1 MEGMTSWQPGAG
13 LPCRADHEAGWSRFC
28 TFLEQQP
35 VGHLYGEK
43 LEEEYQSGR
52 LWSPCRQLMCA
63 RDGISR
69 LLNPDS
75 PCATRCLSRRCS
87 GSDNPGC
94 QGHPASS
101 ATPGSVARSYIGT
114 AIARCGRWPE
124 PIHFCCP
131 KTGSRE
137 QGPTL
142 EFVHG
147 HGSEPGGGTM
157 FAGTEC
163 RVFEFSSEP
172 ASELS
177 Y

>member
-1 MEGMTSWQPGAG
+1 MVPFLHFSRTATS
-13 LPCRADHEAGWSRFC
+13 RS
-28 TFLEQQP
+28 
-35 VGHLYGEK
+35 
-43 LEEEYQSGR
+43 S
-52 LWSPCRQLMCA
+52 LWREIGGVKPIGQVVVAVPARQLMCA

-75 PCATRCLSRRCS
+75 PCAICLSRRCS

-94 QGHPASS
+94 QGPPASS
-101 ATPGSVARSYIGT
+101 ATPGNVARSYIGT

-124 PIHFCCP
+124 PIHFCSP

-137 QGPTL
+137 QARGPTL

-157 FAGTEC
+157 CAGTEC
-163 RVFEFSSEP
+163 RVVEFSSRLLIQTRFEKVISLP
-172 ASELS
+172 PFILFQLRLFTV
-177 Y
+177 